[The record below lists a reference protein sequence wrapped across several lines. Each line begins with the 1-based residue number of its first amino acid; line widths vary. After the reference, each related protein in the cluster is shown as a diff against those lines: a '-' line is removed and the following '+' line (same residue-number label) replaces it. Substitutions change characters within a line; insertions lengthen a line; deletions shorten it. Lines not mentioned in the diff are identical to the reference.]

1 MSHALTKPVFAI
13 CKQQRCASDCIGLI
27 NNHSL
32 FQWKE
37 NLNVLQVLVSE
48 AENVLGDQEGDA
60 DDIVDL
66 IDQLSGSSDS
76 DPELDV
82 ISVMSTPKPRLR

>member
-1 MSHALTKPVFAI
+1 MH
-13 CKQQRCASDCIGLI
+13 LI
-27 NNHSL
+27 S
-32 FQWKE
+32 
-37 NLNVLQVLVSE
+37 QVLVSE

>member
-1 MSHALTKPVFAI
+1 M
-13 CKQQRCASDCIGLI
+13 
-27 NNHSL
+27 
-32 FQWKE
+32 
-37 NLNVLQVLVSE
+37 QVLVSE